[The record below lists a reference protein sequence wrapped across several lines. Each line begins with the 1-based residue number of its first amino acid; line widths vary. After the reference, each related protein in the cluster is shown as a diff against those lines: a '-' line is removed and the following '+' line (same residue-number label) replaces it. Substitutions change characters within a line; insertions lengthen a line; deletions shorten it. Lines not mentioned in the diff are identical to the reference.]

1 MQVNKTEFDNLLKD
15 LNLSCNEQIYQSLST
30 YAKFLL
36 EYNEHTNL
44 TAIKEE
50 KQVFIKHFYDS
61 LTLTKMINLKTTTT
75 LLDIGTGAGFP
86 GIVLKIFYPDIH
98 ITLIDS
104 NNKKIKFL
112 EELIKKLDLKNIE
125 VLNIRAEELAKTK
138 LNYYDIVTAR
148 AVANLRV
155 LTEISV
161 PLVKKGGAFIALKGT
176 AENEITQA
184 KNTIKKMNCE
194 INNIIK
200 LTLPIEQSQ
209 RTLIKIVKK
218 ENHIKEKLRPYSKI
232 LKTELK

>member
-1 MQVNKTEFDNLLKD
+1 MNKTEFDNLLKD
-15 LNLSCNEQIYQSLST
+15 LNLSCNEKMYQDLTT

-44 TAIKEE
+44 TAIKDE
-50 KQVFIKHFYDS
+50 KEIFLKHFYDS
-61 LTLTKMINLKTTTT
+61 LTLTKIIDLNNAKT

-86 GIVLKIFYPDIH
+86 GIVLKIFYPGIH

-112 EELIKKLDLKNIE
+112 EELINKLDLKNIE
-125 VLNIRAEELAKTK
+125 VLNIRAEELVKTK

-161 PLVKKGGAFIALKGT
+161 PLVKKDGVFIALKGN
-176 AENEITQA
+176 AENEINQA
-184 KNTIKKMNCE
+184 KNTVRKMNCE
-194 INNIIK
+194 IKDIIK
-200 LTLPIEQSQ
+200 LTLPIENSQ
-209 RTLIKIVKK
+209 RTIIKIQKLENHFK
-218 ENHIKEKLRPYSKI
+218 ENLRPYSKI

>member
-1 MQVNKTEFDNLLKD
+1 MNKTEFDNLLKD
-15 LNLSCNEQIYQSLST
+15 LNLSCNEKMYQDLTT

-44 TAIKEE
+44 TAIKDE
-50 KQVFIKHFYDS
+50 KEIFLKHFYDS
-61 LTLTKMINLKTTTT
+61 LTLTKIIDLNNAKT

-112 EELIKKLDLKNIE
+112 EELINKLDLKNIE
-125 VLNIRAEELAKTK
+125 VLNIRAEELVKTK

-161 PLVKKGGAFIALKGT
+161 PLVKKDGVFIALKGN
-176 AENEITQA
+176 AENEINQA
-184 KNTIKKMNCE
+184 KNTVRKMNCE
-194 INNIIK
+194 IKDIIK
-200 LTLPIEQSQ
+200 LTLPIENSQ
-209 RTLIKIVKK
+209 RTIIKIQKLENHFK
-218 ENHIKEKLRPYSKI
+218 ENLRPYSKI